1 MRGDQQQ
8 ARSLHEESLKLSLEL
23 GDKLI
28 AAESLEGLA
37 CSAARGEEERA
48 ARLFGAA
55 ETLREAV
62 AYNQAPRERALREP
76 FLGAARSRLEEATW
90 EAAWAQ
96 GRAMTFEDAIAYA
109 LKRYAKGSILLH
121 SAHFSTLRPTASAFS
136 TLRPTASAS
145 QHVAWGFAGRLLS
158 ISAVCR
164 RAAGS
169 IISRSA
175 VVRLR
180 ARQALLPLAVA
191 SLAGLAVFGDDE
203 LGELFY

>member
-62 AYNQAPRERALREP
+62 AYNQAPRERERERERC
-76 FLGAARSRLEEATW
+76 GNRS
-90 EAAWAQ
+90 WAPHAPGWRRRR
-96 GRAMTFEDAIAYA
+96 GRQRG
-109 LKRYAKGSILLH
+109 LKDG
-121 SAHFSTLRPTASAFS
+121 P
-136 TLRPTASAS
+136 
-145 QHVAWGFAGRLLS
+145 
-158 ISAVCR
+158 
-164 RAAGS
+164 
-169 IISRSA
+169 
-175 VVRLR
+175 
-180 ARQALLPLAVA
+180 
-191 SLAGLAVFGDDE
+191 
-203 LGELFY
+203 

>member
-62 AYNQAPRERALREP
+62 AYNQAPRE
-76 FLGAARSRLEEATW
+76 S
-90 EAAWAQ
+90 
-96 GRAMTFEDAIAYA
+96 
-109 LKRYAKGSILLH
+109 
-121 SAHFSTLRPTASAFS
+121 
-136 TLRPTASAS
+136 
-145 QHVAWGFAGRLLS
+145 
-158 ISAVCR
+158 
-164 RAAGS
+164 AAGTVPGRRTLPAGGGDVGGS
-169 IISRSA
+169 VGSRTGHD
-175 VVRLR
+175 V
-180 ARQALLPLAVA
+180 
-191 SLAGLAVFGDDE
+191 
-203 LGELFY
+203 

>member
-109 LKRYAKGSILLH
+109 LED
-121 SAHFSTLRPTASAFS
+121 
-136 TLRPTASAS
+136 
-145 QHVAWGFAGRLLS
+145 AGK
-158 ISAVCR
+158 
-164 RAAGS
+164 
-169 IISRSA
+169 
-175 VVRLR
+175 
-180 ARQALLPLAVA
+180 
-191 SLAGLAVFGDDE
+191 
-203 LGELFY
+203 

>member
-109 LKRYAKGSILLH
+109 LKRFAKGSILLQ
-121 SAHFSTLRPTASAFS
+121 SAHFS

>member
-1 MRGDQQQ
+1 MTSERGDYEG
-8 ARSLHEESLKLSLEL
+8 AKGFYEEGPALSLEL

-28 AAESLEGLA
+28 AAEYLEGLA

-62 AYNQAPRERALREP
+62 GYNQAPRESALREP

-109 LKRYAKGSILLH
+109 LED
-121 SAHFSTLRPTASAFS
+121 
-136 TLRPTASAS
+136 
-145 QHVAWGFAGRLLS
+145 AGK
-158 ISAVCR
+158 
-164 RAAGS
+164 
-169 IISRSA
+169 
-175 VVRLR
+175 
-180 ARQALLPLAVA
+180 
-191 SLAGLAVFGDDE
+191 
-203 LGELFY
+203 